1 MDLANSAGCPEGAYS
16 LSNVDYTL
24 LDHLYDAGARVLSNS
39 WGCSS
44 GTVNIFSLHS
54 SNLMLVFVP
63 LSVVGLLHLRLRPD
77 LVAGQLGI

>member
-54 SNLMLVFVP
+54 SNL
-63 LSVVGLLHLRLRPD
+63 
-77 LVAGQLGI
+77 I